1 MIFSF
6 FRRDRNDPA
15 VTAVYVAIVAQAR
28 QPHFYA
34 RLGVPD
40 TLEGRFDMMVL
51 HAVLLFHRFSG
62 EGAAAR
68 DFGQKVFDMFFLDMD
83 RSLRELG
90 ASDESMKKK
99 ITRMAEVFYGCADAY
114 AGALTA
120 GDDAALALALDRN
133 VFMTVPETAPE
144 TARNDAPMDASG
156 GARAQSRGL
165 ADYARAA
172 SGALAAQQTSAI
184 LAGTLTWIDPAPFG
198 PRPSGPRA
206 GGPCEA
212 PSSESPVE

>member
-1 MIFSF
+1 MIFNF
-6 FRRDRNDPA
+6 FRRGRNDPA

-68 DFGQKVFDMFFLDMD
+68 DFGQKVFDTFFLDMD

-90 ASDESMKKK
+90 ASDEGMKKK

-114 AGALTA
+114 ASALDA

-133 VFMTVPETAPE
+133 VFMNAP
-144 TARNDAPMDASG
+144 D
-156 GARAQSRGL
+156 GAQTESRSL
-165 ADYARAA
+165 ADYTRAA
-172 SGALAAQQTSAI
+172 SGALAAQDPAAI
-184 LAGTLTWIDPAPFG
+184 VAGTLTWIDPAPFG
-198 PRPSGPRA
+198 PRSGGTTGA
-206 GGPCEA
+206 NA
-212 PSSESPVE
+212 SPERVE